1 MFTRELVVVV
11 LAALVVAASAVAQGQ
26 GSPAKPESPSGVAR
40 LLSAQGDVLDV
51 PTKGKVHP
59 PFKKDSPQFSMPGG
73 SSPVALLRLPA
84 YQAPYGLIITSARR
98 GIGLTTEI
106 FVPSLIFFDA
116 DFNELG
122 SYGAEGAAPGIA
134 PGGKAGVLNGVSKEF
149 QFDDSK
155 KHTRYV
161 LIFTRADMV
170 GGRVAGAQGA
180 IATGAAKLI
189 RAKVERSFEGNV
201 QVETK
206 PQKAGKT
213 R

>member
-1 MFTRELVVVV
+1 M
-11 LAALVVAASAVAQGQ
+11 AALVVAASAVAEGQ
-26 GSPAKPESPSGVAR
+26 GSPEKPESPSGVAR

-73 SSPVALLRLPA
+73 PSPVALLRLPE

-98 GIGLTTEI
+98 GIGRTTEI

-122 SYGAEGAAPGIA
+122 SYGAEGAGPSIA
-134 PGGKAGVLNGVSKEF
+134 PGGSGVLKDISKEF

-180 IATGAAKLI
+180 IATGVVKLI